1 MMSGDANAL
10 AAAHALGPSSGAV
23 NSIDLLKRGL
33 LAFGS
38 LPGTEGIR
46 PHTNQL
52 YVRGLPSDTTDA
64 DLLEIFAPFGA
75 IPPRGVKAMLNA
87 QGLCTGVAWVDYIH
101 EADAKAALETLNNKV
116 WSDGSC
122 LRIHVKFMKS

>member
-33 LAFGS
+33 LAFGN

-75 IPPRGVKAMLNA
+75 IPPRGVKVMNKGA
-87 QGLCTGVAWVDYIH
+87 QGTCNGTGWVDFN
-101 EADAKAALETLNNKV
+101 DAL
-116 WSDGSC
+116 
-122 LRIHVKFMKS
+122 